1 MPEHKAIKKESSMKI
16 WLRNFVIELVIY
28 GGLVFLYFYFVLQYL
43 ERFLTTLFREHL
55 VVYAFAA
62 LILIVL
68 QGAMLESLT
77 SFLLD
82 QIKLDR
88 FD

>member
-1 MPEHKAIKKESSMKI
+1 MSGNQDHTQEPNLRR
-16 WLRNFVIELVIY
+16 WLRDFVIELVIY
-28 GGLVFLYFYFVLQYL
+28 GGLVVVYFYVVL
-43 ERFLTTLFREHL
+43 RFLETYLTDLFRTNL
-55 VVYAFAA
+55 PLYAVAA
-62 LILIVL
+62 LVLIVL

-77 SFLLD
+77 SFLLN

>member
-1 MPEHKAIKKESSMKI
+1 MAKPEKHPPEVDLRR

-28 GGLVFLYFYFVLQYL
+28 GALVVAYFYLVLRLLQSYL
-43 ERFLTTLFREHL
+43 TDLFRTNL
-55 VVYAFAA
+55 TLYAAAA

-68 QGAMLESLT
+68 QGVMLESLT
-77 SFLLD
+77 SFLLN